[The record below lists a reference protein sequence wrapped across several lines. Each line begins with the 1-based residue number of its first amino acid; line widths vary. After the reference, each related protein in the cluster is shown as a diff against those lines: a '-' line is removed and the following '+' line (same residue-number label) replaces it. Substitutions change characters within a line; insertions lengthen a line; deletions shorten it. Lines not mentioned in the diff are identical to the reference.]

1 MLSPVVHR
9 AMLDWSFEPVTI
21 AGLTLASAL
30 YARGLHRLW
39 REAGRG
45 RVVARW
51 QAWSFWLGIVSLVI
65 ALLSPL
71 DTMGDALF
79 AAHMTQH
86 LVLILIS
93 APLIVF
99 GAPVLPMLWAFDRRT
114 RQSIG
119 RWWNHSA
126 TVPAL
131 AGALTVPVVAWSLH
145 VAAMWV
151 WHLPGPYEAALAS
164 EWVHALEHVSFFGTA
179 MLFWWV
185 ALVPSGRRH
194 LGYGMAIAYVLVAGM
209 LFGILGAILTFAN
222 HVWYP
227 AQSSGAH
234 LWGLTPLEDQQLA
247 GIIMWVPSSFVYLA
261 AASYL
266 FVAWIRAE
274 QPEPVTGGEG
284 WTGY

>member
-1 MLSPVVHR
+1 MLIHAAHD
-9 AMLDWSFEPVTI
+9 AMLEWSFEPVTI
-21 AGLTLASAL
+21 AGLALASGL

-39 REAGRG
+39 HEVGRG
-45 RVVARW
+45 RVVAQW
-51 QAWSFWLGIVSLVI
+51 QAWSFWLGIASLVV

-71 DTMGDALF
+71 DTLGSQLF

-86 LVLILIS
+86 LVLMLIS

-99 GAPVLPMLWAFDRRT
+99 GAPVLPMLWAFDRDT
-114 RQSIG
+114 RQAIG
-119 RWWNHSA
+119 RWWNRSA
-126 TVPAL
+126 TVPAI
-131 AGALTVPVVAWSLH
+131 AGALTVPAIAWSVH
-145 VAAMWV
+145 VAAVWV
-151 WHLPGPYEAALAS
+151 WHVPGPYEAALRS

-179 MLFWWV
+179 VLFWWV
-185 ALVPSGRRH
+185 ALAPSGRRH
-194 LGYGMAIAYVLVAGM
+194 LGYGMAIAYVLVAGT
-209 LFGILGAILTFAN
+209 LFGILGAILTFAD

-227 AQSSGAH
+227 AQSSAAA

-266 FVAWIRAE
+266 FVEWLRAE
-274 QPEPVTGGEG
+274 QPETVNGGEG